1 MHTLMQK
8 GNFTFTFSTV
18 SKRWTV
24 RVSYCESGVER
35 WHPWN
40 VRFIRLPRCFN
51 LEHNCSIIGG
61 INNLRQLNYPI
72 SLSWSQIW
80 VFFPFNLWIPEKHIV
95 FSVNFENVLP
105 LLKSFFVEISEI
117 TSLLCHEFQEK
128 LSCLRLTQ
136 YQDWLKLIENHWR
149 WLSPQECWLH
159 CNCKSL
165 IYTNES

>member
-40 VRFIRLPRCFN
+40 VRFIMLARCFN
-51 LEHNCSIIGG
+51 LERNCSIIGG
-61 INNLRQLNYPI
+61 KNNLRQLNYPI

-80 VFFPFNLWIPEKHIV
+80 VFSFFSIKSVNSWKAHRFLSQFWKCPSPFEIIFCRNIWNNLITVPWIPREI
-95 FSVNFENVLP
+95 VLP
-105 LLKSFFVEISEI
+105 QADAVSG
-117 TSLLCHEFQEK
+117 
-128 LSCLRLTQ
+128 
-136 YQDWLKLIENHWR
+136 LIKAHW
-149 WLSPQECWLH
+149 
-159 CNCKSL
+159 KSL
-165 IYTNES
+165 EVTFSSGMLTPL

>member
-8 GNFTFTFSTV
+8 GKLTFTFSTV

-40 VRFIRLPRCFN
+40 VRFIMLARCFN

-61 INNLRQLNYPI
+61 INNLRKLNYPI

-80 VFFPFNLWIPEKHIV
+80 VFSFFPLNLWIPEKHIV
-95 FSVNFENVLP
+95 FSANFENVLP
-105 LLKSFFVEISEI
+105 LLKSFFVKISEI

-165 IYTNES
+165 IYTN